1 MIIWLASYPKSG
13 NTWLRF
19 FIISLLMGRKTNL
32 NLNHLK
38 AIGAYPEK
46 SQFKGLLTNVLDL
59 DQVAENWI
67 SSQNHI
73 NQQNDSL
80 RFLKTHNIFGKF
92 KNHPFTDGKN
102 TLAAIH
108 IVRDPR
114 NVITSIKN
122 HFNMANYKDAKK
134 FLFKNGQVLTLSENE
149 KEKFINRDKHSLPQ
163 IIGSWKTHYLS
174 WKSMKKN
181 YLLIKYENLI
191 KKPEDEFTK
200 VASFLGK
207 LFKNNF
213 RKEVIDDAIKLS
225 SFDKLEK
232 MEQEYG
238 FIESATN
245 QNGTKQKFFYLGAK
259 NDWRKLLNKKLIEEI
274 NIEFE
279 NEMKELGYL

>member
-46 SQFKGLLTNVLDL
+46 SQFKGLLSNFLDL

-67 SSQNHI
+67 SSQNRI

-102 TLAAIH
+102 TLASIH

-122 HFNMANYKDAKK
+122 HFNMAEYNNAKK
-134 FLFKNGQVLTLSENE
+134 FLFKKGQVLTLSEKE

-191 KKPEDEFTK
+191 KNPEDEFTK
-200 VASFLGK
+200 IANFLGK

-232 MEQEYG
+232 MEQEHG
-238 FIESATN
+238 FVESATN
-245 QNGTKQKFFYLGAK
+245 QDGTKQKFFYLGAK
-259 NDWRKLLNKKLIEEI
+259 NNWRKMLNKKLIEEI